1 MALVPRPPK
10 AVWAGAA
17 AADAQQVHP
26 LHYEPEASLSL
37 KVALPVVVLEVER
50 PELALA
56 VVFSVLLL
64 SLPPLPVEVAVS
76 VQVVP
81 AVLAMPTVVP
91 VLAMPTVVPSV
102 LVEVAEM
109 TSLHK
114 SFSWAVPVLH
124 FQLARMRLLR
134 LPCQRLRY
142 FLADLLKTLPQKMLT
157 DLVKSVHLTSTAFQ
171 NIHFK
176 LITDFQHNNVQCQ
189 NQSYTQSQTQR

>member
-64 SLPPLPVEVAVS
+64 SPPPLPVEVAVS

-91 VLAMPTVVPSV
+91 VLAMPTVAPSV

-114 SFSWAVPVLH
+114 SFSWAVLVLH

-134 LPCQRLRY
+134 LPCRRLR
-142 FLADLLKTLPQKMLT
+142 
-157 DLVKSVHLTSTAFQ
+157 
-171 NIHFK
+171 
-176 LITDFQHNNVQCQ
+176 
-189 NQSYTQSQTQR
+189 